1 MRDVITIIII
11 DLATVALFCFSCHG
25 SEVKFKVASYYAQR
39 YKGHTIPGQKSTR
52 SRAGSAL
59 WAHPGEQAFHP
70 HLQASVT
77 LPDND
82 QDQEERGMQIHEPDL
97 SSSLSSVLIQHGK
110 KTKEGQRTHVL
121 PGVPSDQDLTP
132 DLSHLSWPLS
142 VALLQRSYQAPWV
155 ALLTLPVSI
164 SPSPEDPLF
173 ISDLS
178 SKEKPVPQ
186 TSISPFRRFEDA
198 AHPLCFSLGFII
210 FL

>member
-1 MRDVITIIII
+1 MRDVITIII
-11 DLATVALFCFSCHG
+11 DLATVVLFCFSCHG

-121 PGVPSDQDLTP
+121 SGVPSDQDLTP

-142 VALLQRSYQAPWV
+142 VALLQRSYQTPWWPSLPSLSPSLLV
-155 ALLTLPVSI
+155 LKTHCSSLICPQRRNRCLKRQSLHSEGSKMQLTLC
-164 SPSPEDPLF
+164 
-173 ISDLS
+173 
-178 SKEKPVPQ
+178 
-186 TSISPFRRFEDA
+186 A
-198 AHPLCFSLGFII
+198 SL
-210 FL
+210 